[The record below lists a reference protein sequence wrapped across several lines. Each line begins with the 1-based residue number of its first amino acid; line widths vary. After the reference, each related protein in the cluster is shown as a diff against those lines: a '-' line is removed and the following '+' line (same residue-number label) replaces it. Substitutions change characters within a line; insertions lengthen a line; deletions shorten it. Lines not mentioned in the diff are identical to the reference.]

1 LASAELDRYGRVL
14 IPREVR
20 ERLGLKPKTPL
31 EVTVRGREVVLR
43 VKDVDLDREVE
54 RLAAFLEREAPEPFV
69 NEPSKGDSKWLSRDY
84 CLRKLGL

>member
-1 LASAELDRYGRVL
+1 MARVEIDRYGRIL

-31 EVTVRGREVVLR
+31 EVAVRGSEVVLR
-43 VKDVDLDREVE
+43 VKNADLDAEVKE
-54 RLAAFLEREAPEPFV
+54 LATFMEREAPEPFV
-69 NEPSKGDSKWLSRDY
+69 NEPSKGDSKWLSKEY